1 MSAEMWD
8 LLGQRLR
15 ERAEAFDGLAGFV
28 VKDLTSGA
36 SVVFREDE
44 QFPSAS
50 TIKIHI
56 LAALLRA
63 AEDGAL
69 SLDERIALTPDLRVA
84 GSGVITYLE
93 HPVELSLFDIAVLM
107 ILVSDNSAT
116 NICIQRVGMAKV
128 NALIGEFGLK
138 QTALRR
144 LMQDQEAIRSGR
156 ENVSTPAELA
166 KTLEALHANKPS
178 ARTAQQVLSVLAKSK
193 PSPFRLAI
201 PPAIKIAHKTGRM
214 PRVRAEA
221 GIVYLPDR
229 PYVIAVMTRY
239 AMVDDAEQD
248 AFVSDIARVAH
259 QFMSALATSNT
270 YGQGLPG

>member
-1 MSAEMWD
+1 MWE

-15 ERAEAFDGLAGFV
+15 ARAEGFAGLAGFM

-36 SVVFREDE
+36 SVAFRADE

-50 TIKIHI
+50 TIKIHV
-56 LAALLRA
+56 LTALLRA

-69 SLDERIALTPDLRVA
+69 SLEERIALTPELRVA

-93 HPVELSLFDIAVLM
+93 HPVELSLYDIAVLM

-116 NICIQRVGMAKV
+116 NICIQRVGMTKV
-128 NALIGEFGLK
+128 NALISEWGLT

-144 LMQDQEAIRSGR
+144 LMQDREAIVSNR
-156 ENVSTPAELA
+156 ENVSTPGELV
-166 KTLEALHANKPS
+166 KTLEALHANKP
-178 ARTAQQVLSVLAKSK
+178 TAKTAHQVLAVLAKSK

-214 PRVRAEA
+214 PGVRAEA

-239 AMVDDAEQD
+239 SMVDDAEQD
-248 AFVSDIARVAH
+248 AFVSDIARVTH
-259 QFMSALATSNT
+259 QFMSALATSNK

>member
-1 MSAEMWD
+1 MSAELWE

-15 ERAEAFDGLAGFV
+15 EQAEGFAGLAGFL

-36 SVVFREDE
+36 SVAFREDE

-50 TIKIHI
+50 TVKIHI
-56 LAALLRA
+56 LTALLRA
-63 AEDGAL
+63 AERGELA
-69 SLDERIALTPDLRVA
+69 LDERISLTSDLRVA

-93 HPVELSLFDIAVLM
+93 HPLELSLYDIAVLM
-107 ILVSDNSAT
+107 ILVSDNTAT

-144 LMQDQEAIRSGR
+144 LMQDQEAIRTDR
-156 ENVSTPAELA
+156 ENVSTPAELV
-166 KTLEALHANKPS
+166 KTLEALNANKPS
-178 ARTAQQVLSVLAKSK
+178 AKTAQQALSVLAKSK

-201 PPAIKIAHKTGRM
+201 PPTIKIAHKTGRM

-239 AMVDDAEQD
+239 SMVDDAEQD
-248 AFVSDIARVAH
+248 AFVSGIARVAH
-259 QFMSALATSNT
+259 QFLSGLSTSNK